1 LTQATPAPR
10 FEQTAAVHVQVRR
23 AKLDGMTSLVD
34 REHFIVAPLVP
45 LHELWR
51 VLGVVVP
58 GIAAQVGPVEGRGS
72 MMEP

>member
-1 LTQATPAPR
+1 
-10 FEQTAAVHVQVRR
+10 
-23 AKLDGMTSLVD
+23 MTSLVD